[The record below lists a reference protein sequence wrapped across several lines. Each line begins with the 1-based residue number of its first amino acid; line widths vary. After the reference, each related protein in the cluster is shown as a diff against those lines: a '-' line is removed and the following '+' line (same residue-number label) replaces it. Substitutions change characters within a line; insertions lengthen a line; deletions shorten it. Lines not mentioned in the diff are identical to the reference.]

1 MKHVNFK
8 EKDDFKRN
16 LTKGKLETNERN
28 VFLKNL
34 PPPPPLP
41 LYSTINILGLGRKIA
56 L

>member
-34 PPPPPLP
+34 PPPLL